1 MRIVEYLLCLCLAA
15 CALPTAH
22 ADYGPATLP
31 SPGND
36 DADYPGVEWATASPE
51 SLGFSAPELAKVR
64 DYFDDIG
71 GDALVAVKG
80 GKIFLSW
87 GEVAKPITNYS
98 IRKSYLNSLLGIEH
112 GERRLDLQLTL
123 AELGTD
129 DKEGLTA
136 AEKEARLR
144 DLLITSS
151 GVYHPGAYESE
162 MQKGARPPRGSFRHG
177 EFFYY
182 NNWDFNALGQIYM
195 QIAGQDIFAAFAKKI
210 AVPIGMQDF
219 ALEHTRYRHDDASR
233 YPAYEFDSSARDDA
247 RFGYLFLRNG
257 RWGDRQLIPAEWVQ
271 MSTSPQ
277 VVTGPYYY
285 YDYGYLWWV
294 DSKNGQYFARGNSGQ
309 YIAVLPKH
317 DMVIVFRADPGS
329 VIRKWLGLRVKPQE
343 SFLLIPKILS
353 TAKDGD
359 KPGLVVLRR
368 LNES

>member
-1 MRIVEYLLCLCLAA
+1 MRILGYLLCLSLAVCVLPTVYA
-15 CALPTAH
+15 DDDPAALPSH
-22 ADYGPATLP
+22 
-31 SPGND
+31 GND
-36 DADYPGVEWATASPE
+36 DANYPAVEWATASPE
-51 SLGFSAPELAKVR
+51 SLGFSALELAEAR

-71 GDALVAVKG
+71 GDALIAVKN
-80 GKIFLSW
+80 GKVFLSW
-87 GEVAKPITNYS
+87 GDVTKPITNYS
-98 IRKSYLNSLLGIEH
+98 IRKSYLNSLLGIEY

-123 AELGTD
+123 AELGID

-136 AEKEARLR
+136 AEKEASLR

-182 NNWDFNALGQIYM
+182 NNWDFNALGQIY
-195 QIAGQDIFAAFAKKI
+195 QRIAGEDIFEAFAEKI
-210 AVPIGMQDF
+210 AAPIGMQDF

-257 RWGDRQLIPAEWVQ
+257 RWGDRQLIPKEWVQ

-277 VVTGPYYY
+277 VVTGQYYY

-294 DSKNGQYFARGNSGQ
+294 DSTNGHYFARGNSGQ
-309 YIAVLPKH
+309 FIAVLPEQ

-329 VIRKWLGLRVKPQE
+329 VVRKWLGLRVKPQE
-343 SFLLIPKILS
+343 SFLLIPKIMS
-353 TAKDGD
+353 AANSDDKDSA
-359 KPGLVVLRR
+359 PQ
-368 LNES
+368 